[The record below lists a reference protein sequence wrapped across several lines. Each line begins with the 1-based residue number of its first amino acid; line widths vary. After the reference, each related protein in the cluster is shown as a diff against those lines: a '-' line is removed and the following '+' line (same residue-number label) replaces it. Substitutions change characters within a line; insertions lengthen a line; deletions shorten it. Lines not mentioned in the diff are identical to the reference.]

1 MWGEFTMF
9 RLAQLGFAA
18 ALAMGALSL
27 AGSSAHAFTMET
39 IGGSSDGSS
48 RFADPDDQV
57 KNFGQ
62 GPGAHLFGPGGPT
75 MQFGAQQGGLSP
87 FGPRGPMTPGFAS
100 PQAPP
105 DPYNLNNP
113 NRF

>member
-1 MWGEFTMF
+1 MTLRMT
-9 RLAQLGFAA
+9 QLGFAA

-27 AGSSAHAFTMET
+27 AQSAQAFTMET
-39 IGGSSDGSS
+39 IGGNSDGSS

-62 GPGAHLFGPGGPT
+62 GSGMHLFGPGGPT

-87 FGPRGPMTPGFAS
+87 FGFRGPMTPGFAS

-113 NRF
+113 SRY